1 MLRTV
6 TFSVRPGTPAL
17 MQQTAAHDHLHRYP
31 RAGRFGYFFN
41 DILIADGITL
51 KDDACVLPHA
61 FRLDLRVHL
70 LHQHAFEAQRR
81 DQKVACVLC
90 QAFNGKIIEHGC
102 QLGADAEIGR
112 DKRKVRILLGGLFI
126 VIACA
131 DLGNIVQLIALFLCD
146 ERQLEW
152 ILYASKP

>member
-1 MLRTV
+1 MLQIAAHDAAHRDI
-6 TFSVRPGTPAL
+6 FRQAGYPGFDAAD
-17 MQQTAAHDHLHRYP
+17 AAHDHLHRYP

-146 ERQLEW
+146 ERQL
-152 ILYASKP
+152 